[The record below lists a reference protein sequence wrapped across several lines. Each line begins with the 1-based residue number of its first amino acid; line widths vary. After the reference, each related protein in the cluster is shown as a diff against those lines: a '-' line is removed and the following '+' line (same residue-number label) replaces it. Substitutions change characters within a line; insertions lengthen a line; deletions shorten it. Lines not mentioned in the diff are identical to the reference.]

1 MSYSVIDALS
11 VHAALADAT
20 RLRIVALVRRMELSV
35 GELADVLGQSQPR
48 VSRHVKILGAAG
60 IVRRHKEGAWVF
72 LTLGEGAHVAPV
84 LAGIDV
90 WGVADTDADMAR
102 LADVRGQRATAANA
116 WFEAH
121 AREWDRLRALHVAEA
136 EVEDAIVAALGARP
150 IGRLL
155 DVGTGTG
162 RMIELLG
169 ARASCVTGVDLSPAM
184 LRLAR
189 GRLDAAGL
197 RNAEV
202 RLADM
207 GALPVADASIDTV
220 VLHQVLHFAQT
231 PAEVLAECARVLAPG
246 GRLLVADFAPH
257 GREELRSAHA
267 HARLG
272 FADEV
277 VCDWLAAAGLRA
289 HVAARLEGGELTVTI
304 WLGERAAGPL
314 RVAA

>member
-1 MSYSVIDALS
+1 MSLLVTDALT
-11 VHAALADAT
+11 VHAALADPT

-60 IVRRHKEGAWVF
+60 IVCRHKEGAWVF
-72 LTLGEGAHVAPV
+72 LTLGDQARVAPV
-84 LAGIDV
+84 LAGIDA
-90 WGVADTDADMAR
+90 WGVSDTDADIAR

-121 AREWDRLRALHVAEA
+121 APEWDRLRALHVAEA
-136 EVEDAIVAALGARP
+136 EVEAAIVAALGARP
-150 IGRLL
+150 VGRLL

-169 ARASCVTGVDLSPAM
+169 ARAGAATGVDLSPAM

-197 RNAEV
+197 ANAEV

-207 GALPVADASIDTV
+207 DALPLPDGAVDTV
-220 VLHQVLHFAQT
+220 VLHQVLHFAQA
-231 PAEVLAECARVLAPG
+231 PAAVLAEGARVLAPG

-257 GREELRSAHA
+257 GREELRAAHA

-272 FADEV
+272 FADET
-277 VCDWLAAAGLRA
+277 VCEWLGAAGLSAR
-289 HVAARLEGGELTVTI
+289 VAARLGGGELTVTI
-304 WLGERAAGPL
+304 WLGERAQQPL